1 MLYGV
6 PKIHKKDVPLR
17 PILSMINAPQHEM
30 AKWLAELLKPVL
42 KKYSAHA
49 TKDTFEFVDDV
60 REFGQQ
66 QAENSGSL
74 FLCSFDVVSLFTNVP
89 LKETIDICIQSLY
102 HDDEISAPQI
112 PQDLFKKLLFKAT
125 SDVQFS
131 FNGNMYAQ
139 RDGVAMG
146 SPLGPVLANIFVG
159 YFENTIPDSHWPQ
172 FYRRYVDDTFAAF
185 HNRKLALEFSE
196 RLNNLHPALQ
206 FTMEEEN
213 NGELPFLDVLIKHSS
228 TELLTTVYRKP
239 TFTGLYTRW
248 DSFCDTRNKIN
259 LIRSLTFR
267 AKTICSP
274 SLLSAEIA
282 KLEDILCSNGY
293 PLKVLKR
300 VMTSVLEPSPD
311 TASAQLE
318 PATRIITKLPWKG
331 QNCIAFRKKI
341 KAAIL
346 NCYPTVSPIVIYTTR
361 PAFRSIAKD
370 VSPTLENS
378 NFIYKYACRCE
389 RTYVGETCQR
399 FSERIKQH
407 IPDKLY
413 KKPPDKRVATS
424 DSAITK
430 HLQAQPECIPQERN
444 SSFSVITP
452 ARNSAHRFTLE
463 ALYIRSL
470 RPELCRQ
477 KKHIKVLRLFKLQ
490 PD

>member
-1 MLYGV
+1 ML
-6 PKIHKKDVPLR
+6 L
-17 PILSMINAPQHEM
+17 LS
-30 AKWLAELLKPVL
+30 
-42 KKYSAHA
+42 
-49 TKDTFEFVDDV
+49 T
-60 REFGQQ
+60 
-66 QAENSGSL
+66 
-74 FLCSFDVVSLFTNVP
+74 
-89 LKETIDICIQSLY
+89 
-102 HDDEISAPQI
+102 
-112 PQDLFKKLLFKAT
+112 
-125 SDVQFS
+125 QF
-131 FNGNMYAQ
+131 
-139 RDGVAMG
+139 
-146 SPLGPVLANIFVG
+146 
-159 YFENTIPDSHWPQ
+159 WPQ
-172 FYRRYVDDTFAAF
+172 TANVQRLQCESVRAVSGWCDHTEAAVAF
-185 HNRKLALEFSE
+185 LWDAF
-196 RLNNLHPALQ
+196 RLRLQ
-206 FTMEEEN
+206 M
-213 NGELPFLDVLIKHSS
+213 L
-228 TELLTTVYRKP
+228 
-239 TFTGLYTRW
+239 
-248 DSFCDTRNKIN
+248 CDG
-259 LIRSLTFR
+259 
-267 AKTICSP
+267 A
-274 SLLSAEIA
+274 
-282 KLEDILCSNGY
+282 
-293 PLKVLKR
+293 
-300 VMTSVLEPSPD
+300 
-311 TASAQLE
+311 
-318 PATRIITKLPWKG
+318 ITCCHTWKG